1 MHPNGKVV
9 LVGYPRL
16 QTNDAWS
23 LSLIVPFD
31 VRAAARDIEA
41 RGKAAQQ
48 AGVDLAIAEQN
59 AGHDWL
65 YFLDN
70 VTDLFYQREPKPGLD
85 LNPNRWIKEFEGT
98 NDMEWYH
105 PTLE

>member
-65 YFLDN
+65 YFLDD
-70 VTDLFYQREPKPGLD
+70 VADHFYQREPTPGLD
-85 LNPNRWIKEFEGT
+85 VNPNRWIKEFEGI
-98 NDMEWYH
+98 NEMEWYH
-105 PTLE
+105 PNPT